1 MNETDAQIKQAQRP
15 KRSSARSGAT
25 VAEEA
30 PARTFE
36 APLTEAL
43 DATQSQVANLQHE
56 LDRVSLTQALIDT
69 EAATARV
76 IDLTERLVDARRQI
90 TELRGELET
99 LRIQHHQIRAEHE
112 TMKSSMAF
120 RLATL
125 IWNIRNALR
134 V

>member
-1 MNETDAQIKQAQRP
+1 MNETDAETNQTRRP
-15 KRSSARSGAT
+15 KRPSGA
-25 VAEEA
+25 VAEKV
-30 PARTFE
+30 PTRTLE
-36 APLTEAL
+36 VPLDETL
-43 DATQSQVANLQHE
+43 DATRSQVADLQHE
-56 LDRVSLTQALIDT
+56 LDRVSLNQALIDT

-99 LRIQHHQIRAEHE
+99 LRIQHHQFRAEHE